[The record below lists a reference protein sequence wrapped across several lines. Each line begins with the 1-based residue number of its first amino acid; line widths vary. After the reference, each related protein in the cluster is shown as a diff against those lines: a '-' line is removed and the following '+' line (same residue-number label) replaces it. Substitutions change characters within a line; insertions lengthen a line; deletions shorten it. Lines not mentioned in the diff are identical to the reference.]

1 MFIKEADLFQG
12 VGVQTIGEIAMEST
26 EMAFKTGEVI
36 FREGD
41 PAEAFYVLVEGNIEI
56 SIGER
61 GAINFIVARPGEVFG
76 WAALVEPYVRTGT
89 AACTADTKVL
99 KVPNDVMNR
108 VMKKY
113 PEDGLRIMRHLTSI
127 LAQRLRVAYQAA
139 SSEAD
144 LMAAAGPRSYG

>member
-12 VGVQTIGEIAMEST
+12 VGVHTIGEIAMEST
-26 EMAFKTGEVI
+26 EKVFKRGDVI

-41 PAEAFYVLVEGNIEI
+41 QAEAFYVLIEGNVEI

-61 GAINFIVARPGEVFG
+61 GAINFIVGRPGEVFG
-76 WAALVEPYVRTGT
+76 WAALVDPYMRTGT
-89 AACTADTKVL
+89 VVCTADTKVL
-99 KVPNDVMNR
+99 SVPTDVMER

-144 LMAAAGPRSYG
+144 LTAAANPKSYG

>member
-12 VGVQTIGEIAMEST
+12 VGVHTIGEIAMEST
-26 EMAFKTGEVI
+26 EKVFKSGDVI

-41 PAEAFYVLVEGNIEI
+41 QAGAFYVLVEGNVEI

-61 GAINFIVARPGEVFG
+61 GAINFIVGRPGEVFG
-76 WAALVEPYVRTGT
+76 WAALVDPYMRTGT

-99 KVPNDVMNR
+99 EVPTDAMEC

-144 LMAAAGPRSYG
+144 LTAAANPKSYG